1 MTLIEIKP
9 HPGAGKFLKRQA
21 LSLCSRRK
29 GSRLIGSV
37 GTSIEVT
44 HL

>member
-1 MTLIEIKP
+1 MTVIEVGP
-9 HPGAGKFLKRQA
+9 HKWGWRVFEA
-21 LSLCSRRK
+21 LASSLCSVRK